1 MKHSPTIRNM
11 IFFDAALLVLTG
23 VFFVLQRSCGGGWLL
38 PVYVTLLTVT
48 YHFVMR
54 IVVGQAVTV
63 RYRNRKFDLDS
74 PGFRSHKFEPRLYEI
89 LRVRRWKGRLI
100 TAKPEQFDV
109 RHLSAEALLHNMA
122 QAELVH
128 RIIMPLSFVPLLLII
143 PYGAAPV
150 FVITSIAACLIDLAF
165 VIIQRYNRPRVMGYL
180 RRSHCHEQ
188 QKITCP

>member
-1 MKHSPTIRNM
+1 MKYSPTIRNM
-11 IFFDAALLVLTG
+11 IFFDMALLVLTG

-38 PVYVTLLTVT
+38 SVYVTLLTVT

-54 IVVGQAVTV
+54 VVVGQAVTV
-63 RYRNRKFDLDS
+63 RYRHRKFDLDS
-74 PGFRSHKFEPRLYEI
+74 PGFRLHKLEPRLYEI
-89 LRVRRWKGRLI
+89 LQVRKWKGRLI
-100 TAKPEQFDV
+100 TARPEQFDV

-143 PYGAAPV
+143 PYGTAPV

-180 RRSHCHEQ
+180 RRRAAI
-188 QKITCP
+188 K